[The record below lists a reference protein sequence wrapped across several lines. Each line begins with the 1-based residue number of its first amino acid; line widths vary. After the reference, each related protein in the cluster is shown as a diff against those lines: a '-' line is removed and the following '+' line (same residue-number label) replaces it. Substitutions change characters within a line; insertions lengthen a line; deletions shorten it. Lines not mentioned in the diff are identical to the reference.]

1 MSESKLIHNHL
12 LTNENDS
19 PLVNDGIRYDFRGD
33 YLGFTF
39 DGVHS
44 SDLGIVRIS
53 DGNKY
58 NENLTP
64 TFSDITA
71 TVPGLDKTYYFGS
84 NFTQAT
90 ATIKFSFD
98 SLTDT
103 QIRKLKRL
111 FSQKEPKDLIFDEA
125 PYKVYNAKP
134 QSVPTLSY
142 LCFDEN
148 EQRIC
153 KGEGTITFV
162 AYSPFARSRFKYL
175 DDYTLTNIPEW
186 KGSIDDTVVG
196 ILDNKEEWEDSSGM
210 INSDTEIS
218 NANYQRGFYIDIY
231 DRNSRF
237 QLYNPGDKVASNVII
252 FNTINFYS
260 GNSIYSSNKETIF
273 FIVKNKLAS
282 DSNWYKDPK
291 NEIGCIALDKDKIR
305 EYNINSIMIDSR
317 RKLIYGSNYI
327 ITNDITDN
335 GKSINIDGETLNCV
349 YISSEQDFLKYTN
362 NKVYNDCIKY
372 GDFFDIPIIDNT
384 DDSYVLAVL
393 NPPDSKTGT
402 INDTNTSYTTDKK
415 VFLFYDYW
423 YY

>member
-12 LTNENDS
+12 LTSENGS
-19 PLVNDGIRYDFRGD
+19 QLVNDGIRYDFRGD

-44 SDLGIVRIS
+44 SELGIVRTS

-64 TFSDITA
+64 AFSDIVA
-71 TVPGLDKTYYFGS
+71 TVPGLDETYYFGS
-84 NFTQAT
+84 NFTEAT
-90 ATIKFSFD
+90 TTIKFAFD
-98 SLTDT
+98 DLTDK
-103 QIRKLKRL
+103 QIRKIKKL
-111 FSQKEPKDLIFDEA
+111 FSQKEPKDLIFDEV
-125 PYKVYNAKP
+125 PYKVYTVKP
-134 QSVPTLSY
+134 QSIPTLSY
-142 LCFDEN
+142 LCFGEG
-148 EQRIC
+148 EKRIY
-153 KGEGTITFV
+153 KGEGTITFI

-175 DDYTLTNIPEW
+175 EDYTLESIPEW
-186 KGSIDDTVVG
+186 KGSINDSEG
-196 ILDNKEEWEDSSGM
+196 ILNNKEEWKISSGM

-218 NANYQRGFYIDIY
+218 NANYQRGYYIDIY
-231 DRNSRF
+231 DSHSRF

-260 GNSIYSSNKETIF
+260 VNSIYDSTKEIIF

-282 DSNWYKDPK
+282 DPNWYEDPK
-291 NEIGCIALDKDKIR
+291 NEIGCVALDKDKIQ

-335 GKSINIDGETLNCV
+335 GKSINIDEKILNCV

-402 INDTNTSYTTDKK
+402 INGTNTSYTTDKK